1 MKIQVSQSKRKWS
14 AFSMIDVVV
23 SMGVIGVTVVSL
35 YAGISLGFAM
45 TEAAREQ
52 LRATQIIMEKFET
65 IRLYTWDQLNEP
77 NFIPTSFSTPYAFNN
92 TNSTFYFN
100 GQVTITNPPGNNT
113 YGGDMKMVIVRVSW
127 TAGGL
132 QNGLTRS
139 REMSTLVSRFGLQ
152 HYVY

>member
-77 NFIPTSFSTPYAFNN
+77 NFIPTTFATPYAFNN

-100 GQVTITNPPGNNT
+100 GKVTITNPPGNNT
-113 YGGDMKMVIVRVSW
+113 YSGDMKMVVVRVSW

-132 QNGLTRS
+132 QNGLTRT
-139 REMSTLVSRFGLQ
+139 REMSTLV
-152 HYVY
+152 